1 MKLSDSISYYLLLL
15 FKKFLSSIPARSRYR
30 IAIHLASLLYHYA
43 NIRKDQAKANLKM
56 ALPKLSDKSINTILK
71 NMYQF
76 FSFNFIQFVSVP
88 KSWERLEIDII
99 GKDILDTYLAQGKG
113 VIFITGHFGAWEIMG
128 KWLGE
133 YTDLFA
139 GIALRQK
146 NKGANQFFQEQRELP
161 GTKQFYKREKSIE
174 KAYEV
179 LEQNGVLGLVS
190 DQDARKKGV
199 FVKFFGSFASTPKGA
214 AIFHLNTDAPVMM
227 GACIQKGF
235 QKYQIKL
242 TAVDT
247 SIKDVE
253 YITQDYTQQLED
265 YIRQNP
271 EQYFWFH
278 KRWKTKPDSHVS
290 KNKN

>member
-1 MKLSDSISYYLLLL
+1 MQIKKINKLVLGTNNPGKVREI
-15 FKKFLSSIPARSRYR
+15 KKLI
-30 IAIHLASLLYHYA
+30 
-43 NIRKDQAKANLKM
+43 
-56 ALPKLSDKSINTILK
+56 
-71 NMYQF
+71 
-76 FSFNFIQFVSVP
+76 P
-88 KSWERLEIDII
+88 KSVVIYTPKRLNIKSPKENGASFLENSLIKAKHFSKKTKEISLADDSGLEIDIL

-278 KRWKTKPDSHVS
+278 KRWKTKLDSHVS
-290 KNKN
+290 KNKK